1 MQGTLAPHWLRLP
14 TLPAILL
21 HTIGK
26 RQIIPYSNLS
36 FSYKNYF
43 VSVNLDKGMLSKLY
57 RYLVTANA
65 VYGPDSVFPAGSVV
79 LDFYFFLSHICLINE
94 FYIMMLFVFHES
106 DISPFTRH
114 LNVLTFRFG
123 ISFSQTCSATLLPKF
138 QLMIIGHGVGI
149 RR

>member
-36 FSYKNYF
+36 FSYKNDF
-43 VSVNLDKGMLSKLY
+43 VSVNFDKGMLSKLY

-79 LDFYFFLSHICLINE
+79 LDFYFFLSHICL
-94 FYIMMLFVFHES
+94 
-106 DISPFTRH
+106 
-114 LNVLTFRFG
+114 
-123 ISFSQTCSATLLPKF
+123 FSLVMPL
-138 QLMIIGHGVGI
+138 QLHH
-149 RR
+149 